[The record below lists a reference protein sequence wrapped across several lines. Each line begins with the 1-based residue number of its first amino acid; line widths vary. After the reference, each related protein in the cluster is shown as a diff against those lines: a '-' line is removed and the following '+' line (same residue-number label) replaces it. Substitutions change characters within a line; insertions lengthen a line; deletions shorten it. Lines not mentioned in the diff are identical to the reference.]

1 MHIILVSDRLAT
13 ARSVR
18 VGVGHLALAG
28 LAFLGLMVG
37 ATVGLTYLAI
47 QHAAEIKHPALQ
59 ALVRSAQ
66 EQQARRSE
74 DYVRQNLSVM
84 AVKLGEMQAQ
94 LTRLDALGERLGSA
108 AGIKPSELKF
118 AEVPGRGGA
127 LVTSPAPRD
136 IGIDELR
143 QHLDAMAKQMEWHT
157 EHLGMIEGSM
167 VESRAKARQL
177 PTSLPV
183 AGTWRASGFG
193 WRIDPITGQA
203 AVHEGIDFIAES
215 GTPIRAA
222 AAGVV
227 AFAGYHPTYGNLVEV
242 DHGGGLL
249 TRYAHASKLLVKQ
262 GEFVKRGAVIAKVGT
277 TGRSTGSHLHF
288 EVRQNGKALNPTP
301 FLRGGEKAA
310 LAAVEGKS
318 VSKAKRRTSKSK

>member
-1 MHIILVSDRLAT
+1 MHIILVSDRLAR
-13 ARSVR
+13 ARSVQ
-18 VGVGHLALAG
+18 VSVAHLALAG
-28 LAFLGLMVG
+28 LAFLGLMAG
-37 ATVGLTYLAI
+37 AALGLTYLGI
-47 QHAAEIKHPALQ
+47 ERAAEIKHPALQ
-59 ALVRSAQ
+59 SLVRAAQ

-74 DYVRQNLSVM
+74 EYVRQNLSVM
-84 AVKLGEMQAQ
+84 AVKLGQMQAQ
-94 LTRLDALGERLGSA
+94 LTRLDALGERLSGA
-108 AGIKPSELKF
+108 AGINPSELKF

-136 IGIDELR
+136 LGVDELR
-143 QHLDAMAKQMEWHT
+143 QHLDAVARQMEWHT
-157 EHLGMIEGSM
+157 EQLGMIEGSM

-183 AGTWRASGFG
+183 AATWNASGFG

-203 AVHEGIDFIAES
+203 AVHEGIDFIAET

-227 AFAGYHPTYGNLVEV
+227 AFAGYHPTYGHLVEV

-262 GEFVKRGAVIAKVGT
+262 GEFVKRGAVIAKVGS

-288 EVRQNGKALNPTP
+288 EVRQSGKALNPTA

-310 LAAVEGKS
+310 LAAVEGKPA
-318 VSKAKRRTSKSK
+318 VSKKPKRKSSK

>member
-1 MHIILVSDRLAT
+1 MHVILVSDRLAT

-18 VGVGHLALAG
+18 MSVAHLALAG
-28 LAFLGLMVG
+28 LAFLALTAGSV
-37 ATVGLTYLAI
+37 VGLTYLGI

-59 ALVRSAQ
+59 ALVRAAQ

-74 DYVRQNLSVM
+74 EYVRQNLSVM

-94 LTRLDALGERLGSA
+94 LTRLDALGERLSSL

-118 AEVPGRGGA
+118 AEIPGRGGA

-136 IGIDELR
+136 LGIDDLR
-143 QHLDAMAKQMEWHT
+143 QRLDSVARQMEQHS
-157 EHLGMIEGSM
+157 EYLGMIEGSM

-183 AGTWRASGFG
+183 AGTWKASGFG
-193 WRIDPITGQA
+193 WRIDPITGQEA
-203 AVHEGIDFIAES
+203 MHEGIDFIAEK
-215 GTPIRAA
+215 GTPIYAA

-227 AFAGYHPTYGNLVEV
+227 SFAGYHPTYGNLVEL
-242 DHGGGLL
+242 DHGGGLM

-262 GEFVKRGAVIAKVGT
+262 GEFVRRGALIARVGS

-288 EVRQNGKALNPTP
+288 EVRQNGVALNPTP
-301 FLRGGEKAA
+301 FLRGGVQAA
-310 LAAVEGKS
+310 LAAVEGK
-318 VSKAKRRTSKSK
+318 VAAKSKRNSAK

>member
-13 ARSVR
+13 ARSAR
-18 VGVGHLALAG
+18 IGVAHVALAG
-28 LAFLGLMVG
+28 MAFLALIVG
-37 ATVGLTYLAI
+37 AVAGLTYLGI

-59 ALVRSAQ
+59 ALVRAAQ

-74 DYVRQNLSVM
+74 EYVRQNLSVM

-94 LTRLDALGERLGSA
+94 LTRLDALGERLSSA
-108 AGIKPSELKF
+108 AGIKPGELKF
-118 AEVPGRGGA
+118 TELPGRGGA

-136 IGIDELR
+136 LGIDELR
-143 QHLDAMAKQMEWHT
+143 QHLDAVAKQMELHT

-167 VESRAKARQL
+167 LESRAKARQL

-183 AGTWRASGFG
+183 AGTWRASGYG
-193 WRIDPITGQA
+193 WRLDPITGQA

-227 AFAGYHPTYGNLVEV
+227 AFAGYHPTYGHLIEL

-249 TRYAHASKLLVKQ
+249 TRYAHASKLLAKQ
-262 GEFVKRGAVIAKVGT
+262 GEFIKRGAVIAKVGS

-288 EVRQNGKALNPTP
+288 EVRQNGRALNPTP

-318 VSKAKRRTSKSK
+318 AASTAKGKTAK

>member
-1 MHIILVSDRLAT
+1 MHVILVSDRLAT

-18 VGVGHLALAG
+18 MSVAHLALAG
-28 LAFLGLMVG
+28 LAFLALTAGSV
-37 ATVGLTYLAI
+37 VGLTYLGI

-59 ALVRSAQ
+59 ALVRAAQ

-74 DYVRQNLSVM
+74 EYVRQNLSVM

-94 LTRLDALGERLGSA
+94 LTRLDALGERLSSL

-118 AEVPGRGGA
+118 AEIPGRGGA

-136 IGIDELR
+136 LGIDDLR
-143 QHLDAMAKQMEWHT
+143 QRLDSVARQMEQHS
-157 EHLGMIEGSM
+157 EYLGMIEGSM

-183 AGTWRASGFG
+183 AGTWKASGFG
-193 WRIDPITGQA
+193 WRIDPITGQEA
-203 AVHEGIDFIAES
+203 MHEGIDFIAEK
-215 GTPIRAA
+215 GTPIYAA

-227 AFAGYHPTYGNLVEV
+227 SFAGYHPTYGNLVEL
-242 DHGGGLL
+242 DHGGGLM

-262 GEFVKRGAVIAKVGT
+262 GEFVRRGALIARVGS

-288 EVRQNGKALNPTP
+288 EVRQNGVALNPTP
-301 FLRGGEKAA
+301 FLRGGVQAA
-310 LAAVEGKS
+310 LAAVEGK
-318 VSKAKRRTSKSK
+318 VVAKSKRNSAK

>member
-1 MHIILVSDRLAT
+1 VSIAHLVLAGTGILVL
-13 ARSVR
+13 VL
-18 VGVGHLALAG
+18 GIAG
-28 LAFLGLMVG
+28 A
-37 ATVGLTYLAI
+37 LTYLGI

-59 ALVRSAQ
+59 SLVRAAQ

-74 DYVRQNLSVM
+74 EYVRQNLSVM

-94 LTRLDALGERLGSA
+94 LTRLDALGERLSTA
-108 AGIKPSELKF
+108 AGIKPSELTF

-136 IGIDELR
+136 LGVDELR
-143 QHLDAMAKQMEWHT
+143 QHLDAVAKQMEWHS

-167 VESRAKARQL
+167 VVSRAKARQL

-183 AGTWRASGFG
+183 AGTWRASGYG

-203 AVHEGIDFIAES
+203 AVHEGIDFIAEP
-215 GTPIRAA
+215 GTPIHAA

-242 DHGGGLL
+242 DHGGGLI

-262 GEFVKRGAVIAKVGT
+262 GEFVKRGAPIAKVGS

-288 EVRQNGKALNPTP
+288 EVRQNGAALNPTP

-310 LAAVEGKS
+310 LAAVEGKPAAAA
-318 VSKAKRRTSKSK
+318 AKGKRTAK

>member
-18 VGVGHLALAG
+18 VGIGHLVLAG
-28 LAFLGLMVG
+28 LASLGLMVG
-37 ATVGLTYLAI
+37 TAVYLTYLGI

-59 ALVRSAQ
+59 ALVRAAQ

-94 LTRLDALGERLGSA
+94 LTRLDALGERLSSA
-108 AGIKPSELKF
+108 AGIKPSELTF

-143 QHLDAMAKQMEWHT
+143 QHLDAVAKQMEWHT

-193 WRIDPITGQA
+193 WRIDPISGQA

-301 FLRGGEKAA
+301 FLRGGDKAA
-310 LAAVEGKS
+310 LAAVEGKTT
-318 VSKAKRRTSKSK
+318 VSKAKRKTSN

>member
-1 MHIILVSDRLAT
+1 MHIILVSDRLAK

-18 VGVGHLALAG
+18 VSLAHLALAG
-28 LAFLGLMVG
+28 LGVLGLMAG
-37 ATVGLTYLAI
+37 TAAGLTYLGI
-47 QHAAEIKHPALQ
+47 ERAAEIKHPALQ
-59 ALVRSAQ
+59 SLVRAAQ

-74 DYVRQNLSVM
+74 EYVRQNLSVM
-84 AVKLGEMQAQ
+84 AVKLGQMQAQ
-94 LTRLDALGERLGSA
+94 LMRLDAVGERLSTA
-108 AGIKPSELKF
+108 AGINSSELKF
-118 AEVPGRGGA
+118 TEVPGRGGA

-136 IGIDELR
+136 LGVDELR
-143 QHLDAMAKQMEWHT
+143 QHLDTVAKKMEWHT
-157 EHLGMIEGSM
+157 EHLGMIEGSL

-183 AGTWRASGFG
+183 AATWNASGFG
-193 WRIDPITGQA
+193 LRLDPITGQSA
-203 AVHEGIDFIAES
+203 MHEGIDFIAET
-215 GTPIRAA
+215 GTPIQAA

-227 AFAGYHPTYGNLVEV
+227 AFAGYHPTYGHLVEV

-262 GEFVKRGAVIAKVGT
+262 GEFVKRGGVIAKVGS

-288 EVRQNGKALNPTP
+288 EVRQNGRALNPTP

-310 LAAVEGKS
+310 LAAVEGKP
-318 VSKAKRRTSKSK
+318 VASKPKRKSSSD

>member
-1 MHIILVSDRLAT
+1 MHIILVSDRLAR

-18 VGVGHLALAG
+18 VSIAHVALAG
-28 LAFLGLMVG
+28 LGVLGLMVG
-37 ATVGLTYLAI
+37 AAIGLTYLGI
-47 QHAAEIKHPALQ
+47 ERAAEIKHPALQ
-59 ALVRSAQ
+59 SLVRAAQ

-74 DYVRQNLSVM
+74 EYVRQNLSVM
-84 AVKLGEMQAQ
+84 AVKLGQMQAQ
-94 LTRLDALGERLGSA
+94 LMRLDALGERLGTA
-108 AGIKPSELKF
+108 AGISPSELKF
-118 AEVPGRGGA
+118 AEMPGRGGA

-136 IGIDELR
+136 LGVDELR
-143 QHLDAMAKQMEWHT
+143 QHLDAVAKQMEWHT

-177 PTSLPV
+177 PTSLPITT
-183 AGTWRASGFG
+183 TWNASGFG

-215 GTPIRAA
+215 GTPIQAA

-227 AFAGYHPTYGNLVEV
+227 AFAGYHPTYGQLVEI

-249 TRYAHASKLLVKQ
+249 TRYAHASKLFVKQ
-262 GEFVKRGAVIAKVGT
+262 GEFVKRGAVIAKVGS

-310 LAAVEGKS
+310 LAAVEGKTVAS
-318 VSKAKRRTSKSK
+318 NKSNRKTSK